1 VESETLLTNN
11 KTNPSPFPQPPSTK
25 DNLHPPSAISPSA
38 SPQPSRRKKVKYP
51 PEIEKALDG
60 VALDGVLFIAQHLR
74 DEDADSQVSSVPFT
88 E

>member
-1 VESETLLTNN
+1 MESETLLTNN

-60 VALDGVLFIAQHLR
+60 VLFIAQHLR